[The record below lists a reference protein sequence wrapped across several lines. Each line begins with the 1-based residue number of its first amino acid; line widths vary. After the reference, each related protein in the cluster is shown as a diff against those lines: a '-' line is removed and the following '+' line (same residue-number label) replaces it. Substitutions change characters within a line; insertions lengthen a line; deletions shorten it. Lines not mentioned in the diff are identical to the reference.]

1 MEEVKSSGAFLGV
14 IDLFAVVMP
23 GLLLVAVLQMLYPGS
38 TIGAGFPKGDSAAW
52 LAIFVEA
59 YIAGHFLFLL
69 SSYLDGFVYHR
80 LLRRWLE
87 DDGGLA
93 YQIASDLKARYF
105 DDSLGQAD
113 RLHPMNTFVWAKT
126 IMALRAP
133 GALSEVQRFE
143 ADSKFFRSLTVLI
156 PILGGL
162 VVTARPPIYGVAP
175 VLLGA
180 TGLTILAAWR
190 YGERRFKSTQWAYNY
205 MITLFG
211 AQRPLEERGLSSFLK
226 EERQSD

>member
-23 GLLLVAVLQMLYPGS
+23 GLLLVGVLQMLYPGS

-59 YIAGHFLFLL
+59 YIAGQFLFLV
-69 SSYLDGFVYHR
+69 SSKLDGFVYHR

-93 YQIASDLKARYF
+93 YEIASELKSRYF
-105 DDSLGQAD
+105 DDSLGEAD

-126 IMALRAP
+126 VMALRAP
-133 GALSEVQRFE
+133 GALVEVQRFE
-143 ADSKFFRSLTVLI
+143 ADSKFFRSLTVLM
-156 PILGGL
+156 PILGLL
-162 VVTARPPIYGVAP
+162 VASAKPTLYGVAP
-175 VLLGA
+175 VLFCASVL
-180 TGLTILAAWR
+180 TGLAAWR

-211 AQRPLEERGLSSFLK
+211 AAAPAGGTGRE
-226 EERQSD
+226 